1 MRNQGESVLYADDD
15 TDNVSD
21 SHPRA
26 LEQKIQ
32 LEADLSTSWVRD
44 NKLVCSGSKTKLLVI
59 GTRELRRKRLES
71 QNVKLQVNVA
81 GHRIEESSSEKLLGL
96 IINNTM
102 TWQDHLHGNKE
113 NKGLLSKLSQR
124 AGLIRKLSH
133 LMPPK
138 QLRTMSNGIFFS
150 LLSYGIRVYG
160 SVSGLSMYAEGTGRY
175 QALTREDSHQIQRI
189 MNVVLRS
196 LTKLSKDTPIRVL
209 LESSGFL
216 SFHQICAYFT
226 INTAHR
232 IIQNK
237 EPTRLYQ
244 ALLEHKPTA
253 ERPRRQEF
261 SQSRYKLSISKESFV
276 YQAAKL
282 YYSLPDL
289 IQNLEN
295 PKIFKKKAR
304 MGVSTNIPIY
314 M

>member
-1 MRNQGESVLYADDD
+1 
-15 TDNVSD
+15 
-21 SHPRA
+21 
-26 LEQKIQ
+26 
-32 LEADLSTSWVRD
+32 
-44 NKLVCSGSKTKLLVI
+44 
-59 GTRELRRKRLES
+59 
-71 QNVKLQVNVA
+71 
-81 GHRIEESSSEKLLGL
+81 
-96 IINNTM
+96 
-102 TWQDHLHGNKE
+102 
-113 NKGLLSKLSQR
+113 
-124 AGLIRKLSH
+124 
-133 LMPPK
+133 
-138 QLRTMSNGIFFS
+138 
-150 LLSYGIRVYG
+150 
-160 SVSGLSMYAEGTGRY
+160 MYAEGTGRY

-261 SQSRYKLSISKESFV
+261 SQSRYNLSIFSKSFL

-282 YYSLPDL
+282 YYSLPKPT
-289 IQNLEN
+289 QNLES
-295 PKIFKKKAR
+295 PKEFKKKTR
-304 MGVSTNIPIY
+304 ICGSVLTFISTCIFTVYYRNQLTINSLQQPLRPTTLEKGY
-314 M
+314 QMDSTLLQPKGGLHNAGWPLNSKDYP